1 MKLVY
6 QPTNL
11 GPDSCNLVF
20 RSDASNESELIV
32 PLEGEGTNSRSQV
45 DTFVQT
51 SGQTVDVL
59 FVVDNS
65 GSMSEEQSNL
75 RESFTSFI
83 AGADQFSNDFQIG
96 LVTMD
101 MQNDD
106 DSGRL
111 QGSTRIVSRSPNA
124 SSEFIA
130 NTRSEFLGT
139 NGSGTEEGLAA
150 AEAALTDPLIY
161 DTGVSCSG
169 DGDCVSPDTCVEGR
183 CGGLNRGFLREEA
196 LLEVIFVSDEDDGSP
211 GTLNFYV
218 DFLKNLKGYRNEGR
232 MHAHAI
238 VGAENGRASACD
250 GPGGDAT
257 RGERYVEVAQRTNGG
272 IYSICDEDFG
282 TPLRM
287 IGNQAFGLPVQ
298 FFLSRP
304 ALSATI
310 SVEVDGQSRQNGW
323 SYDRDSN
330 SVIFEMGSVPQPG
343 QTIQIEYEAECFAR
357 Q

>member
-1 MKLVY
+1 
-6 QPTNL
+6 
-11 GPDSCNLVF
+11 
-20 RSDASNESELIV
+20 
-32 PLEGEGTNSRSQV
+32 
-45 DTFVQT
+45 
-51 SGQTVDVL
+51 
-59 FVVDNS
+59 
-65 GSMSEEQSNL
+65 MSAV
-75 RESFTSFI
+75 R
-83 AGADQFSNDFQIG
+83 
-96 LVTMD
+96 
-101 MQNDD
+101 
-106 DSGRL
+106 
-111 QGSTRIVSRSPNA
+111 
-124 SSEFIA
+124 
-130 NTRSEFLGT
+130 
-139 NGSGTEEGLAA
+139 
-150 AEAALTDPLIY
+150 
-161 DTGVSCSG
+161 

-183 CGGLNRGFLREEA
+183 CAVSTRLPSRRGST
-196 LLEVIFVSDEDDGSP
+196 EVIFVSDEDDGSP

-310 SVEVDGQSRQNGW
+310 SVEVDGQSRQSGW

-330 SVIFEMGSVPQPG
+330 SVIFEMGNVPQPG